1 MNLVNKQRPC
11 ANNVQ
16 NRDVVGQTSMTAPI
30 EGNCTRARRVCNRA
44 KASRCTQTPGT
55 HSLPQLQSVRSLR
68 NFRSAFNCADL
79 QKPEG
84 ASGWYSRRRFHC
96 GLMHIVELVT
106 FRGKR
111 QGNLVL
117 WWTIYRQPQA
127 QRTSLCSQT
136 TDVKTHHRLSTLT
149 RNTSQT
155 FLGDNFAEILHQF
168 LVPTFVGPKLLS
180 GIPPLENLLRDVH
193 LANVSAV
200 QTSVETPTEQ
210 MSISAFLP

>member
-1 MNLVNKQRPC
+1 MCTCGSKSATFQLGTGAFQQLVRANKPESLHTTHHHMNLVNKQRPC

-117 WWTIYRQPQA
+117 V
-127 QRTSLCSQT
+127 
-136 TDVKTHHRLSTLT
+136 DDLSSTAGT
-149 RNTSQT
+149 K
-155 FLGDNFAEILHQF
+155 DIP
-168 LVPTFVGPKLLS
+168 VLS
-180 GIPPLENLLRDVH
+180 NH
-193 LANVSAV
+193 
-200 QTSVETPTEQ
+200 
-210 MSISAFLP
+210 